1 MEQKHLCA
9 TPTPTRRLY
18 SSGKCGRRVKQKL
31 LLQKKDVVKKNHHGD
46 QFGGKDKLR
55 TEAEISAAASSLLTV
70 VGT

>member
-9 TPTPTRRLY
+9 TPTPTRRLH

-31 LLQKKDVVKKNHHGD
+31 LRQKGRSKKITTGISS
-46 QFGGKDKLR
+46 GGKDKLR